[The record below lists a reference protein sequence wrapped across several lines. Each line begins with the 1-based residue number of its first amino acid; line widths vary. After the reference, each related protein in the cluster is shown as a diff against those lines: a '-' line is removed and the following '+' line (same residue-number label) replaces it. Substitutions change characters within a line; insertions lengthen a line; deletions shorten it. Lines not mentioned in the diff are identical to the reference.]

1 MERAVLAWD
10 LGTSGAKAALV
21 TARGQILGSEF
32 EPTELLLFPG
42 GGAEQRPDE
51 WWDALFRASERL
63 LARELV
69 PRSSIAAIGVTA
81 QWSGIVAVGAD
92 GKPLM
97 NAVIWM
103 DSRGAPYVRDITRG
117 PIRIAGYS
125 AHKLLRWVRL
135 TGGVPLHSAKDSFGK
150 LAYVKRAL
158 PEIYARTRTFLSP
171 KDFLTSRL
179 TGRIAATFD
188 SVADYWLTDN
198 RDPARIGYVPALVA
212 WSGIDREK
220 LPELCASTDILGPL
234 LPELGAR
241 LGLSSDVP
249 VVGGAPDLHSAAIGA
264 GTTRDYEPH
273 LYVGTSLWIAAHVPK
288 KKTDIRN
295 NMAALPSA
303 ISGRYLLM
311 NEQETA
317 GACLVHLRDKLF
329 WAPDELGNGP
339 APPNAFELFDRA
351 AERSPAGANH
361 LVFLPWLYGE
371 RTPVEDPHLR
381 AALFNY
387 SLAHRR
393 SDVVRAVLEG
403 VALNARWLF
412 EKVESFCGRRVGE
425 LRLIGGGAESSL
437 WSRIFADVLDRPVL
451 RVEKPQLSNL
461 RGAGLIAWVGLGE
474 LGWNDVPECV
484 TVNERVEPNPSH
496 RSVYDERYAEF
507 ADLHRRTRSLFTR
520 MNQKD
525 AAGATT

>member
-21 TARGQILGSEF
+21 TASGRVLGSEF
-32 EPTELLLFPG
+32 EPTELLLYPG

-51 WWDALFRASERL
+51 WWEAELRASERL

-69 PRSSIAAIGVTA
+69 PRSSIVAIGVTA
-81 QWSGIVAVGAD
+81 QWSGIVPVGAD
-92 GKPLM
+92 GKALM

-103 DSRGAPYVRDITRG
+103 DSRGAPYVREITRG
-117 PIRIAGYS
+117 PIRIAGY
-125 AHKLLRWVRL
+125 APHKLFRWVRL
-135 TGGVPLHSAKDSFGK
+135 TGGAPVHSAKDSFGK
-150 LAYVKRAL
+150 LIYVKRAL
-158 PEIYARTRTFLSP
+158 PAIYERTRAFLSP
-171 KDFLTSRL
+171 KDYLTMRL
-179 TGRIAATFD
+179 TGRMVATFD
-188 SVADYWLTDN
+188 SIADYWVTDN
-198 RDPARIGYVPALVA
+198 RDPDRIGYVPALVA
-212 WSGIDREK
+212 WSGVDRDK
-220 LPELCASTDILGPL
+220 LPELCASTDVVGPL
-234 LPELGAR
+234 LSEHRDR
-241 LGLSSDVP
+241 LGLSGNVL
-249 VVGGAPDLHSAAIGA
+249 VVGGAPDVHCAAVGA

-273 LYVGTSLWIAAHVPK
+273 LYVGTSSWIAAHVPK
-288 KKTDIRN
+288 KKTDIWN

-303 ISGRYLLM
+303 IPGRYLLM
-311 NEQETA
+311 NAQETA
-317 GACLVHLRDKLF
+317 GACLVQLRDRLF
-329 WAPDELGNGP
+329 WAPDELDNGK

-361 LVFLPWLYGE
+361 LLFLPWLYGE

-387 SLAHRR
+387 SLAHQR
-393 SDVVRAVLEG
+393 SDVIRAVLEG

-412 EKVESFCGRRVGE
+412 GKVENFCGRRVDE

-474 LGWNDVPECV
+474 LGWNDVPERV
-484 TVNERVEPNPSH
+484 PVRERVEPNPSH

-507 ADLHRRTRSLFTR
+507 AELHRRTRSLFSR
-520 MNQKD
+520 MNQKGSPGD
-525 AAGATT
+525 ST